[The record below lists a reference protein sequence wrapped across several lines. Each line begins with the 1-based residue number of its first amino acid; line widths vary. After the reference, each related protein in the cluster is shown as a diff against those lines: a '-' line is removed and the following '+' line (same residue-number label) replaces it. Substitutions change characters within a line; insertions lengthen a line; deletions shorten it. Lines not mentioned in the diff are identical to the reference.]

1 MGSSSNK
8 YFNFCPNSN
17 IYSLGKQR
25 NENLDKALSE
35 QKNLNTNRKKKK
47 NGTEKRRTEKHLKM
61 FSRSQNPN
69 QILIPHLDI
78 NSLRNKFE
86 ILKETITSKVDILL
100 ISETKLDSSF
110 PLNQFHIDGVMLYK
124 ERTYLLSL

>member
-47 NGTEKRRTEKHLKM
+47 RNRKKKNRKT
-61 FSRSQNPN
+61 SQNV
-69 QILIPHLDI
+69 
-78 NSLRNKFE
+78 
-86 ILKETITSKVDILL
+86 LKISK
-100 ISETKLDSSF
+100 S
-110 PLNQFHIDGVMLYK
+110 
-124 ERTYLLSL
+124 